1 MTSRIIN
8 GRVYSAIVFSE
19 DTGNKLPERRESLKN
34 KSFKDIF
41 NEKINE
47 DFKISAHAMERMR
60 GLNLTREDNLK
71 LKEAFNKAEKK
82 GCKDSVF
89 IYKDT
94 AFIASVENKTII
106 TAVDKERAKDNVFTN
121 IDSVII
127 L

>member
-1 MTSRIIN
+1 MTFRIIN
-8 GRVYSAIVFSE
+8 GKVYSAPAFPQ
-19 DTGNKLPERRESLKN
+19 DTGNKPLDKRENLKG

-41 NEKINE
+41 SEKINE

-60 GLNLTREDNLK
+60 RLNLTREDNLK
-71 LKEAFNKAEKK
+71 LNEAFNKAEKK

-94 AFIASVENKTII
+94 AFIASIENRTII
-106 TAVDKERAKDNVFTN
+106 TAVDKERAKENVFTN